1 MWYNHLS
8 EYLLRKGY
16 NNDLICPCD
25 FIKKSESDF
34 VIIDVYVNDLNIIET
49 HREIPKTINY
59 LKKEFEIKD
68 MVKTKFY
75 LSLQIEHLA
84 DGILIHQST
93 YT

>member
-1 MWYNHLS
+1 MWYNILS

-16 NNDLICPCD
+16 NNDPICPCD

-49 HREIPKTINY
+49 HIEIPKTVNY

>member
-49 HREIPKTINY
+49 HIEIPKTVNY

>member
-16 NNDLICPCD
+16 NNDPICPCD

-49 HREIPKTINY
+49 HIEIPKTVNY